1 MPPGVHCRPVVVSPT
16 YKHGYFLHYV
26 YIIHDNNIRGTWEY
40 VASHVISLGEAEFM
54 LPYPDSNTTSGNIE
68 NRKCQSSSRILVAGH
83 AVIWSGRPML
93 KHSFENQA
101 VNLRS
106 ASRVTRVNG
115 HR

>member
-1 MPPGVHCRPVVVSPT
+1 
-16 YKHGYFLHYV
+16 
-26 YIIHDNNIRGTWEY
+26 
-40 VASHVISLGEAEFM
+40 M

-93 KHSFENQA
+93 KHSFENHA